1 MERIRLAI
9 PERESGVGG
18 QKSQGPP
25 LKRLCG
31 VSMRLA
37 RWEVPGSQGLEVQG

>member
-1 MERIRLAI
+1 
-9 PERESGVGG
+9 
-18 QKSQGPP
+18 